1 MTDNNT
7 ALKKAGLKVTLPRLK
22 ILEVLQEPDNHHVS
36 AEDLYK
42 RLIDMG
48 EEIGLATVYR
58 VLNQFDDAGIVTRH
72 NFEGGKSVFE
82 LTQQHH
88 HDHLI
93 CLDCGKV
100 IEFSDDSI
108 EARQREIA
116 AKHGIRLTNHS
127 LYLYGHCAEGD
138 CREDE
143 HAHEGQISQPEREKP
158 TCGLAFLY
166 AGNKK
171 SESYSSHLF
180 VITAN
185 FLPDLITIGFYRLV
199 ITGLRCAQTLLIIQ
213 YAYTFLVG
221 KMLMLFLFLQHV

>member
-138 CREDE
+138 CREDD
-143 HAHEGQISQPEREKP
+143 
-158 TCGLAFLY
+158 CGLAFLCK
-166 AGNKK
+166 GNKK

-185 FLPDLITIGFYRLV
+185 FLPDLITIGFHRL
-199 ITGLRCAQTLLIIQ
+199 IISGLRCTQTLLIIQ
-213 YAYTFLVG
+213 YADTFLVG
-221 KMLMLFLFLQHV
+221 KLLMLFLFLQHV